1 MKYQLDIL
9 PKIFVDGEVTDLI
22 CTLNYKT
29 YSKLLALP
37 EVFLVGNQSGDES
50 DGNPFADVVTEKKEL
65 LKKALKVGFLF
76 KQNKIFKNVSFSLE
90 FGCILLC

>member
-22 CTLNYKT
+22 GTLNHKT

-37 EVFLVGNQSGDES
+37 EVFLAGNQLGDES

-76 KQNKIFKNVSFSLE
+76 KQNKIFKNVSFS
-90 FGCILLC
+90 F